1 MASADSAKKV
11 ARAAKAGGGPTR
23 SQKNVSWGYYGSLI
37 AIAVVGIAAIG
48 GSIRGRGSDGSA
60 PYAADSKK
68 TGELSKEVR
77 DAVKKFGRESKET
90 KAAVAA
96 LDDYQLNSHWHMA
109 YAVWDC
115 TQPKGKEWLPPVNGE
130 ADPDPRGIHAH
141 ADGLIHIHPFTTSA
155 SGKKA
160 VMSEFFKATGLNV
173 TSEEIKIPAK
183 GASSDGLVPAAKART
198 LKTGTKCT
206 DGKKG
211 VIRVVRLNDQA
222 DTTPGVVGERPKDIR
237 LKLNETVIFALAP
250 ADAKIP
256 VPAATKALLNP
267 SDVVSATPGA
277 EIPVSI
283 PAEAVADAEAAT
295 AGTPTTAKAAAG
307 SATTAKA
314 GSATTAK
321 AGSATTAQAT
331 ETTAKA
337 ADTTATTAK
346 AADTTVKK

>member
-37 AIAVVGIAAIG
+37 AIAAVGIAAIG
-48 GSIRGRGSDGSA
+48 GSIAGRATDGSA
-60 PYAADSKK
+60 PYVADSDKG
-68 TGELSKEVR
+68 GELNKDIR
-77 DAVKKFGRESKET
+77 DAVKKYGRESKET

-96 LDDYQLNSHWHMA
+96 LDDFQVNSHWHMA
-109 YAVWDC
+109 YAIWDC
-115 TQPKGKEWLPPVNGE
+115 TQDKGKEWLPPINGE
-130 ADPDPRGIHAH
+130 QDPDPRGIHAH

-160 VMSEFFKATGLNV
+160 LMSEFFKATGLNV
-173 TSEEIKIPAK
+173 TNTEIKIPAK
-183 GASSDGLVPAAKART
+183 EASQDGLVPAAKART
-198 LKTGTKCT
+198 LKTNTKCK
-206 DGKKG
+206 DGKNG

-222 DTTPGVVGERPKDIR
+222 DTTPGAVGERPKDIR

-267 SDVVSATPGA
+267 SDVIAATPGA
-277 EIPVSI
+277 SAPITI
-283 PAEAVADAEAAT
+283 PADAIADAEV
-295 AGTPTTAKAAAG
+295 GTPTTAAG
-307 SATTAKA
+307 
-314 GSATTAK
+314 
-321 AGSATTAQAT
+321 
-331 ETTAKA
+331 
-337 ADTTATTAK
+337 TATTAAGTATTAAGTATTKAAGTATTAAGAATTAADTATTK